1 MMSRRGQKMEFIVV
15 TNLVSKNLT
24 LVFISIDFRAF
35 FFNPIGVPRK
45 WKLKNSRSSL
55 GEAAT
60 LRAALLK
67 YLG

>member
-1 MMSRRGQKMEFIVV
+1 MEIIVV
-15 TNLVSKNLT
+15 TNFVSKNLT

-35 FFNPIGVPRK
+35 FLTLLEFHVNEN
-45 WKLKNSRSSL
+45 LKNSRSSL